1 VVVVD
6 EVAMKWSWWWWRR
19 RCGGDGGGDK
29 MKMVVEIVG
38 SYCK

>member
-1 VVVVD
+1 MVVVVD

-38 SYCK
+38 

>member
-38 SYCK
+38 

>member
-29 MKMVVEIVG
+29 MKMVVKIVG
-38 SYCK
+38 

>member
-1 VVVVD
+1 MVVVD

-38 SYCK
+38 

>member
-1 VVVVD
+1 VVVVVD

-19 RCGGDGGGDK
+19 RCGGGDK

-38 SYCK
+38 

>member
-1 VVVVD
+1 VVVVVD

-38 SYCK
+38 

>member
-29 MKMVVEIVG
+29 MKMIVEIVG
-38 SYCK
+38 